1 MKANHHSAQIEALLT
16 LVRNGEQQAFVDLLE
31 MYEPLVRAEVSRY
44 TNGLDAF
51 DVDDFRQVALLAL
64 YRASLSFDLS
74 QNEVEFGL
82 YAKIC
87 MTNALSSYQRAW
99 QRQHGNTVVSVPD
112 EGLLEGDQGE
122 GDPARRLMEEEAVQ
136 LLLARIRKVLSPFEN
151 RVWNLYMA
159 GLSAKEIGRVLGK
172 EPHSIENAVYRIRQ
186 KLRAELKSGD

>member
-1 MKANHHSAQIEALLT
+1 MKAHHDSAKIESLL
-16 LVRNGEQQAFVDLLE
+16 VSIRNGEQQAFVDLLQ
-31 MYEPLVRAEVSRY
+31 MYEPLVRAEVARY
-44 TNGLDAF
+44 TGGLEAF

-74 QNEVEFGL
+74 QSEVEFGL

-87 MTNALSSYQRAW
+87 INNALSTFRRAW
-99 QRQHGNTVVSVPD
+99 VSEGTVIPVP
-112 EGLLEGDQGE
+112 EEWIAEGDRGE
-122 GDPARRLMEEEAVQ
+122 GDPARRLMEEESVQ

-151 RVWNLYMA
+151 RVWNLHMA
-159 GLSAKEIGRVLGK
+159 GYSNREIGRVLGK